1 MVISRNVF
9 GSDIEYKERK
19 HHTGNNA
26 SSVIG
31 FIGHLPANSPE
42 EFRATPEQKAQI
54 FGVENT
60 IPMSGSNYIPAS
72 EDPGHASQSGQK
84 EPVFFWGCT
93 EKFADEMI
101 HSYAWERM
109 CNLTAGN
116 GSYAVAG
123 CINRVPGVYL
133 CMTEAHRTMLK
144 QHVTNRIFQL
154 KQTRECSNLYNPAL
168 AAAITGEE
176 AEKQG
181 KKGWIPSRENRR

>member
-1 MVISRNVF
+1 MWDSSTIQERLTRQKRGFASRSTEESENILVISRNVF

-84 EPVFFWGCT
+84 EQVFSGAAQ
-93 EKFADEMI
+93 K
-101 HSYAWERM
+101 SLRM
-109 CNLTAGN
+109 
-116 GSYAVAG
+116 
-123 CINRVPGVYL
+123 R
-133 CMTEAHRTMLK
+133 
-144 QHVTNRIFQL
+144 
-154 KQTRECSNLYNPAL
+154 
-168 AAAITGEE
+168 
-176 AEKQG
+176 
-181 KKGWIPSRENRR
+181 